1 MAHLSRPEEPGS
13 TAGTVDPRR
22 VVPTPDADSAP
33 SPLAVDVQAERQVR
47 HRLVEVALLRLAV
60 AVAL

>member
-1 MAHLSRPEEPGS
+1 MPHLSRPEEPGS
-13 TAGTVDPRR
+13 TAVAVDPRR